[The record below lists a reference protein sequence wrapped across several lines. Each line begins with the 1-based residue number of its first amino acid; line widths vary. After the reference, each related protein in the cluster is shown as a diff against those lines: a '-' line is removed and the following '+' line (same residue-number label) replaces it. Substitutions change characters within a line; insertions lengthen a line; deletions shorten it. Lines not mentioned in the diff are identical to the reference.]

1 MSLSISI
8 IDGDDVSRQNL
19 TTIINSSHHCTV
31 QGVAKNGVE
40 ARTIIKNNST
50 DIYLIDLGFP
60 DTNGLELISLIKSS
74 CKYAKIL
81 VVTDLGDARH
91 VIDSIRAGASGYLL
105 KEEFCP
111 EFYEKIIAVSN
122 GFSQIS
128 KTLTKYLFN
137 EIQNDTE
144 NSKNYLKKEFLNGFD
159 LTNRELLV
167 LRSLVDGMPI
177 LNMAHHLGISI
188 HTVNQHLRSI
198 YKKLNVHSRSMAI
211 HVVSM
216 NGFPMHS
223 DDLILEAVQK

>member
-8 IDGDDVSRQNL
+8 IDGDDVACKNL
-19 TTIINSSHHCTV
+19 TTIINSSHHCTL

-40 ARTIIKNNST
+40 ARTIIRNDKT
-50 DIYLIDLGFP
+50 DVYLIDLGLP
-60 DTNGLELISLIKSS
+60 DTNGVELISLIKSS

-81 VVTDLGDARH
+81 VVTDFGDARH

-105 KEEFCP
+105 KEEFYP
-111 EFYEKIIAVSN
+111 EFHEKIIAVSN

-128 KTLTKYLFN
+128 KTLTKFLFS
-137 EIQNDTE
+137 EIQDDTE
-144 NSKNYLKKEFLNGFD
+144 YPKNHLKNKFLSGFD
-159 LTNRELLV
+159 LTKRELLV
-167 LRSLVDGMPI
+167 LRSLVDGMPV
-177 LNMAHHLGISI
+177 LNMAHHLEISI

-223 DDLILEAVQK
+223 DGLI